1 MGSYSQSSVPFF
13 VFDHIDGKF
22 VNESTFVDCSSCLA
36 LNLLVSGTTQGG
48 GVDDGDHQAGGGG
61 ALDGGWH
68 HQATPQLPCAHH
80 LLLAR
85 AAWKWAMI
93 RLVTIGNSW

>member
-1 MGSYSQSSVPFF
+1 M
-13 VFDHIDGKF
+13 
-22 VNESTFVDCSSCLA
+22 DCSSCLP
-36 LNLLVSGTTQGG
+36 LNLLVSVTTQGG

-93 RLVTIGNSW
+93 RLVTLGKATIGLASISLATITKEKSELDQKLIE